1 MNYTLLK
8 KSLTEKSYHENFP
21 VATLFL
27 RKNER
32 NDILVLYQ
40 FARECDDIA
49 DNENFKVDQRKKI
62 LDEYKKNIKELF
74 AKNDKP
80 KLFISLQQ
88 VSIKYNLNINLFKN
102 FMRGFYQDLSK
113 TRYKNFDEIVQYC
126 NLLACPAGEMVL
138 TIFNKNTKKNI
149 SLSNNICIALAMI
162 GIVQDIQKD
171 YKKGRVYIPIN
182 FFKKFNLKEEDIE
195 HHNFNNHWELFK
207 IEWLGLIKNYLNQGK
222 PLIKNLDG
230 RLKFQIKLL
239 LLACDLLIKK
249 LSYKQNLFYNA
260 PRLSKLDWSLLG
272 IRALLSYES

>member
-1 MNYTLLK
+1 MNYTMLK

-62 LDEYKKNIKELF
+62 LDEYQKNIKELF
-74 AKNDKP
+74 TKNDKP
-80 KLFISLQQ
+80 KLFINLQQ

-113 TRYKNFDEIVQYC
+113 TRYKSFDEIIQYC
-126 NLLACPAGEMVL
+126 HLLACPAGEMIL

-162 GIVQDIQKD
+162 GMVQDIQKD
-171 YKKGRVYIPIN
+171 YKKGRVYIPVN
-182 FFKKFNLKEEDIE
+182 YFKKFNLKEEDIK
-195 HHNFNNHWELFK
+195 HLNFNNHWELFK
-207 IEWLGLIKNYLNQGK
+207 IEWLGLIKNYLNKGK

-249 LSYKQNLFYNA
+249 LSNKQNLFINA

-272 IRALLSYES
+272 IRALLSYEL

>member
-1 MNYTLLK
+1 MLK

-62 LDEYKKNIKELF
+62 LDEYQKNIKELF
-74 AKNDKP
+74 TKNDKP
-80 KLFISLQQ
+80 KLFINLQQ

-113 TRYKNFDEIVQYC
+113 TRYKSFDEIIQYC
-126 NLLACPAGEMVL
+126 HLLACPAGEMVL

-162 GIVQDIQKD
+162 GMVQDIQKD
-171 YKKGRVYIPIN
+171 YKKGRVYIPLN
-182 FFKKFNLKEEDIE
+182 YFKKFNLKEEDIK
-195 HHNFNNHWELFK
+195 HLNFNNHWDLFK
-207 IEWLGLIKNYLNQGK
+207 TEWLGLIKNYLNKGK
-222 PLIKNLDG
+222 PLIKKLDG

-249 LSYKQNLFYNA
+249 LSNKQNLFINA

-272 IRALLSYES
+272 IRALLSYEL

>member
-1 MNYTLLK
+1 MLK

-62 LDEYKKNIKELF
+62 LDEYQKNIKELF
-74 AKNDKP
+74 TKNDKP
-80 KLFISLQQ
+80 KLFINLQQ

-113 TRYKNFDEIVQYC
+113 TRYKSFDEIIQYC
-126 NLLACPAGEMVL
+126 HLLACPAGEMVL

-162 GIVQDIQKD
+162 GMVQDIQKD
-171 YKKGRVYIPIN
+171 YKKGRVYIPVN
-182 FFKKFNLKEEDIE
+182 YFKKFNLKEEDIQ

-207 IEWLGLIKNYLNQGK
+207 IEWLGLIKNYLNKGK

-249 LSYKQNLFYNA
+249 LSYKQNLFINA

-272 IRALLSYES
+272 IRALLSYEL

>member
-1 MNYTLLK
+1 MNYTVLK

-62 LDEYKKNIKELF
+62 LDEYHKNIKELF
-74 AKNDKP
+74 TKNDKP
-80 KLFISLQQ
+80 KLFINLQQ

-113 TRYKNFDEIVQYC
+113 TRYKSFDEIIQYC
-126 NLLACPAGEMVL
+126 HLLACPAGKMVL

-162 GIVQDIQKD
+162 GMVQDIEKD
-171 YKKGRVYIPIN
+171 YKKGRVYIPVSY
-182 FFKKFNLKEEDIE
+182 FEKFNLKEDDIK
-195 HHNFNNHWELFK
+195 HHNFDNHWELFK
-207 IEWLGLIKNYLNQGK
+207 IEWLGLIKNYLNNGK

-249 LSYKQNLFYNA
+249 LSYKQNLFINA

-272 IRALLSYES
+272 IRALLSYEL

>member
-1 MNYTLLK
+1 MNYTMLK

-62 LDEYKKNIKELF
+62 LDEYQKNIKELF
-74 AKNDKP
+74 TKNDKP
-80 KLFISLQQ
+80 KLFINLQQ

-113 TRYKNFDEIVQYC
+113 TRYKSFDEIIQYC
-126 NLLACPAGEMVL
+126 HLLACPAGEMVL

-162 GIVQDIQKD
+162 GMVQDIQKD
-171 YKKGRVYIPIN
+171 YKKGRVYIPLN
-182 FFKKFNLKEEDIE
+182 YFKKFNLKEEDIQ

-207 IEWLGLIKNYLNQGK
+207 IEWLGLIKNYLNKGK

-249 LSYKQNLFYNA
+249 LSYKQNLFINA

-272 IRALLSYES
+272 IRALLSYEL

>member
-1 MNYTLLK
+1 MLK

-32 NDILVLYQ
+32 DDVLVLYQ

-49 DNENFKVDQRKKI
+49 DNENFKIDQRKKI
-62 LDEYKKNIKELF
+62 LDEYHKNIEELF
-74 AKNDKP
+74 TKNDKP
-80 KLFISLQQ
+80 KLFINLQQ
-88 VSIKYNLNINLFKN
+88 VSVKYNLNINLFKN

-113 TRYKNFDEIVQYC
+113 TRYKSFDEIIQYC
-126 NLLACPAGEMVL
+126 HLLACPAGEMIL

-149 SLSNNICIALAMI
+149 SLSNNICVALAMI
-162 GIVQDIQKD
+162 GMVQDIQKD
-171 YKKGRVYIPIN
+171 YKKGRIYIPVN
-182 FFKKFNLKEEDIE
+182 YFKKFNLKEEDIK
-195 HHNFNNHWELFK
+195 HLNFNNHWELFK
-207 IEWLGLIKNYLNQGK
+207 TEWLELIKNYLNKGK

-249 LSYKQNLFYNA
+249 LSNKQNLFINA

-272 IRALLSYES
+272 IRALLTYGS

>member
-1 MNYTLLK
+1 MNYTMLK

-62 LDEYKKNIKELF
+62 LDEYQKNIKELF
-74 AKNDKP
+74 TKNDKP
-80 KLFISLQQ
+80 KLFINLQQ

-113 TRYKNFDEIVQYC
+113 TRYKSFDEIIQYC
-126 NLLACPAGEMVL
+126 HLLACPAGEMVL

-162 GIVQDIQKD
+162 GMVQDIQKD
-171 YKKGRVYIPIN
+171 YKKGRVYIPLSY
-182 FFKKFNLKEEDIE
+182 FEKFTLKEEDIQ

-207 IEWLGLIKNYLNQGK
+207 IEWLGLIKNYLNKGK

-272 IRALLSYES
+272 IRALLSYEL

>member
-1 MNYTLLK
+1 MNYTMLK

-62 LDEYKKNIKELF
+62 LDEYQKNIKELF
-74 AKNDKP
+74 TKNDKP
-80 KLFISLQQ
+80 KLFINLQQ

-113 TRYKNFDEIVQYC
+113 TRYKSFDEIIQYC
-126 NLLACPAGEMVL
+126 HLLACPAGEMVL

-162 GIVQDIQKD
+162 GMVQDIQKD
-171 YKKGRVYIPIN
+171 YKKGRVYIPVN
-182 FFKKFNLKEEDIE
+182 YFKKFNLKEEDIK
-195 HHNFNNHWELFK
+195 HLNFNNHWELFK
-207 IEWLGLIKNYLNQGK
+207 TEWLGLIKNYLNKGK

-249 LSYKQNLFYNA
+249 LSNKQNLFINA

-272 IRALLSYES
+272 IRALLSYEL

>member
-1 MNYTLLK
+1 MNYTMLK

-62 LDEYKKNIKELF
+62 LDEYQKNIKELF
-74 AKNDKP
+74 TKNDKP
-80 KLFISLQQ
+80 KLFINLQQ

-113 TRYKNFDEIVQYC
+113 TRYKSFDEIIQYC
-126 NLLACPAGEMVL
+126 HLLACPAGEMVL

-162 GIVQDIQKD
+162 GMVQDIQKD
-171 YKKGRVYIPIN
+171 YKKGRVYIPVSY
-182 FFKKFNLKEEDIE
+182 FKKFNLKEEDIK
-195 HHNFNNHWELFK
+195 HLNFNNHWELFK
-207 IEWLGLIKNYLNQGK
+207 IEWLGLIKNYLNKGK

-249 LSYKQNLFYNA
+249 LSYKQNLFINA

-272 IRALLSYES
+272 IRALLSYEL

>member
-1 MNYTLLK
+1 MNYTMLN

-62 LDEYKKNIKELF
+62 LDEYHKNIKELF
-74 AKNDKP
+74 IKNDKS
-80 KLFISLQQ
+80 KLFINLQQ

-113 TRYKNFDEIVQYC
+113 TRYKSFDEIIQYC
-126 NLLACPAGEMVL
+126 HLLACPAGEMIL

-149 SLSNNICIALAMI
+149 SLSNNICVALAMI
-162 GIVQDIQKD
+162 GMVQDIQKD
-171 YKKGRVYIPIN
+171 YKKGRVYIPVN
-182 FFKKFNLKEEDIE
+182 YFKKFNLKEEDIK
-195 HHNFNNHWELFK
+195 HLNFNNHWELFK
-207 IEWLGLIKNYLNQGK
+207 TEWLGLIKNYLNKGK

-249 LSYKQNLFYNA
+249 LSNKQNLFINA

-272 IRALLSYES
+272 IRALLSYEL

>member
-1 MNYTLLK
+1 MLK
-8 KSLTEKSYHENFP
+8 KSITEKSYHENFP

-27 RKNER
+27 KKNER

-49 DNENFKVDQRKKI
+49 DNENFKVRQRRKI
-62 LDEYKKNIKELF
+62 LDEYHKNIKELF
-74 AKNDKP
+74 IKNDKP
-80 KLFISLQQ
+80 KLFINLQQ

-113 TRYKNFDEIVQYC
+113 TRYKSFDEIIQYC
-126 NLLACPAGEMVL
+126 HLLACPAGEMIL
-138 TIFNKNTKKNI
+138 TIFSKNTKKNI

-162 GIVQDIQKD
+162 GMVQDIEKD
-171 YKKGRVYIPIN
+171 YKKGRVYIPLSY
-182 FFKKFNLKEEDIE
+182 FEKFNLKEEDIQ

-207 IEWLGLIKNYLNQGK
+207 IEWLGVIKNYLCEGK

-249 LSYKQNLFYNA
+249 LSYKQNLFINA

-272 IRALLSYES
+272 IRALLSYEL

>member
-1 MNYTLLK
+1 MLK

-49 DNENFKVDQRKKI
+49 DNVNFKVDQRKKI
-62 LDEYKKNIKELF
+62 LNEYQKNIKQLF
-74 AKNDKP
+74 TKNDKP
-80 KLFISLQQ
+80 KLFINLQQ

-113 TRYKNFDEIVQYC
+113 TRYKSFDEIIQYC
-126 NLLACPAGEMVL
+126 HLLACPAGEMVL

-162 GIVQDIQKD
+162 GMVQDIEKD
-171 YKKGRVYIPIN
+171 YKKGRVYIPLSY
-182 FFKKFNLKEEDIE
+182 FEKFNLKEEDIQ

-207 IEWLGLIKNYLNQGK
+207 TEWLGLIKNYLNKGK

-249 LSYKQNLFYNA
+249 LSYKQNLFINA

-272 IRALLSYES
+272 IRALLSYEL

>member
-1 MNYTLLK
+1 MNYTMLK

-27 RKNER
+27 RKIER
-32 NDILVLYQ
+32 DDILVLYQ

-49 DNENFKVDQRKKI
+49 DNENFKIDQRKKI
-62 LDEYKKNIKELF
+62 LDKYHKNIKELF
-74 AKNDKP
+74 TKNDKP
-80 KLFISLQQ
+80 KLFINLQQ

-113 TRYKNFDEIVQYC
+113 TRYKSFDEIIQYC
-126 NLLACPAGEMVL
+126 HLLACPAGEMIL

-149 SLSNNICIALAMI
+149 SLSNNICVALAMI
-162 GIVQDIQKD
+162 GMVQDIQKD
-171 YKKGRVYIPIN
+171 YKKGRVYIPVN
-182 FFKKFNLKEEDIE
+182 YFKKFNLKEEDIK
-195 HHNFNNHWELFK
+195 HLNFNNHWELFK
-207 IEWLGLIKNYLNQGK
+207 TEWLGLIKNYLNKGK

-249 LSYKQNLFYNA
+249 LSNKQNLFINA

-272 IRALLSYES
+272 IRALLSYEL

>member
-1 MNYTLLK
+1 MNYTMLK

-62 LDEYKKNIKELF
+62 LDEYQKNIKELF
-74 AKNDKP
+74 TKNDKP
-80 KLFISLQQ
+80 KLFINLQQ

-113 TRYKNFDEIVQYC
+113 TRYKSFDEIIQYC
-126 NLLACPAGEMVL
+126 HLLACPAGEMIL

-149 SLSNNICIALAMI
+149 SLSNNICVALAMI
-162 GIVQDIQKD
+162 GMVQDIQKD
-171 YKKGRVYIPIN
+171 YKKGRVYIPVN
-182 FFKKFNLKEEDIE
+182 YFKKFNLKEEDIQ

-207 IEWLGLIKNYLNQGK
+207 IEWLGLIKNYLNKGK

-249 LSYKQNLFYNA
+249 LSYKQNLFINA

-272 IRALLSYES
+272 IRALLSYEL

>member
-1 MNYTLLK
+1 MLK

-62 LDEYKKNIKELF
+62 LDEYQKNIKELF
-74 AKNDKP
+74 IKNDKP
-80 KLFISLQQ
+80 KLFI
-88 VSIKYNLNINLFKN
+88 NLKN

-113 TRYKNFDEIVQYC
+113 TLYKSFDEIIQYC
-126 NLLACPAGEMVL
+126 HLLACPAGEMVL

-162 GIVQDIQKD
+162 GMVQDIEKD
-171 YKKGRVYIPIN
+171 YKKGRVYIPLSY
-182 FFKKFNLKEEDIE
+182 FEKFNLKEEDIQ

-207 IEWLGLIKNYLNQGK
+207 IEWLGLIKNYLNKGK

-239 LLACDLLIKK
+239 FLACDLLIKK
-249 LSYKQNLFYNA
+249 LSYKQNLFINA
-260 PRLSKLDWSLLG
+260 PRLSKLDWILLG
-272 IRALLSYES
+272 IRALLSYEL

>member
-1 MNYTLLK
+1 MNYTMLK

-27 RKNER
+27 RKNVR
-32 NDILVLYQ
+32 DDILVLYQ

-49 DNENFKVDQRKKI
+49 DNENFNIDQRKKI
-62 LDEYKKNIKELF
+62 LDEYNKNIKELF
-74 AKNDKP
+74 TKNDKP
-80 KLFISLQQ
+80 KLFINLKQ
-88 VSIKYNLNINLFKN
+88 VSVKYSLNINLFKN

-113 TRYKNFDEIVQYC
+113 TRYKSFDEIIQYC
-126 NLLACPAGEMVL
+126 HLLACPVGEMIL

-162 GIVQDIQKD
+162 GMLQDIQKD
-171 YKKGRVYIPIN
+171 YKKGRVYIPVSY
-182 FFKKFNLKEEDIE
+182 FKKFNLKEEDIK
-195 HHNFNNHWELFK
+195 HLNFNNHWELFK

-230 RLKFQIKLL
+230 RLKFQIKLS

-249 LSYKQNLFYNA
+249 LSNKQNLFINA

-272 IRALLSYES
+272 IRALLSYEL

>member
-1 MNYTLLK
+1 MLK

-62 LDEYKKNIKELF
+62 LDEYQKNIKQLF
-74 AKNDKP
+74 TKNDKP
-80 KLFISLQQ
+80 KLFINLQQ

-113 TRYKNFDEIVQYC
+113 TRYKSFDEIIQYC
-126 NLLACPAGEMVL
+126 HLLACPAGEMVL

-162 GIVQDIQKD
+162 GMVQDIQKD
-171 YKKGRVYIPIN
+171 YKKGRVYIPLSY
-182 FFKKFNLKEEDIE
+182 FEKFNLKEEDIQ

-207 IEWLGLIKNYLNQGK
+207 IEWLGLIKNYLNKGK

-249 LSYKQNLFYNA
+249 LSYKQNLFINA

-272 IRALLSYES
+272 IRALLSYEL

>member
-1 MNYTLLK
+1 MNYKMLK
-8 KSLTEKSYHENFP
+8 KSLIGKSYHENFP

-62 LDEYKKNIKELF
+62 LNEYQKNIKQLF
-74 AKNDKP
+74 TKNDKP
-80 KLFISLQQ
+80 KLFINLQQ

-113 TRYKNFDEIVQYC
+113 TRYKSFDEIVQYC
-126 NLLACPAGEMVL
+126 HLLACPAGEMVL

-162 GIVQDIQKD
+162 GMVQDIEKD
-171 YKKGRVYIPIN
+171 YKKGRVYIPVN
-182 FFKKFNLKEEDIE
+182 YFKKFNLKEEDIQ

-207 IEWLGLIKNYLNQGK
+207 IEWLGLIKNYLNKGK

-239 LLACDLLIKK
+239 FLACDLLIKK
-249 LSYKQNLFYNA
+249 LSYKQNLFINA

-272 IRALLSYES
+272 IRALLSYEL

>member
-1 MNYTLLK
+1 MNYTTIK

-32 NDILVLYQ
+32 DDILLLYQ

-49 DNENFKVDQRKKI
+49 DNESFKVEQRKKI
-62 LDEYKKNIKELF
+62 LDEYQKNIKELF
-74 AKNDKP
+74 TKNDKP
-80 KLFISLQQ
+80 KLFINLQL

-113 TRYKNFDEIVQYC
+113 TRYKSFDEIVQYC

-162 GIVQDIQKD
+162 GMVQDIEKD
-171 YKKGRVYIPIN
+171 YKKGRVYIPVN
-182 FFKKFNLKEEDIE
+182 YFKKFNLKEEDIQ

-207 IEWLGLIKNYLNQGK
+207 IEWLGVIKNYLCEGK

-249 LSYKQNLFYNA
+249 LSYKQNLFINA

-272 IRALLSYES
+272 IRALLSYEL

>member
-1 MNYTLLK
+1 MLK

-62 LDEYKKNIKELF
+62 LNEYQKNIKQLF
-74 AKNDKP
+74 TKNDKP
-80 KLFISLQQ
+80 KLFINLQQ

-113 TRYKNFDEIVQYC
+113 TRYKSFDEIIQYC
-126 NLLACPAGEMVL
+126 HLLACPAGEMIL

-162 GIVQDIQKD
+162 GMVQDIQKD
-171 YKKGRVYIPIN
+171 YKKGRVYIPLSY
-182 FFKKFNLKEEDIE
+182 FEKFNLKEEDIQ

-207 IEWLGLIKNYLNQGK
+207 TEWLGLIKNYLNQGK

-249 LSYKQNLFYNA
+249 LSYKQNLFINA

-272 IRALLSYES
+272 IRALLSYEL

>member
-1 MNYTLLK
+1 MNYTMLK

-32 NDILVLYQ
+32 DDVLVLYQ

-49 DNENFKVDQRKKI
+49 DNENFKIDQRKKI
-62 LDEYKKNIKELF
+62 LDEYHKNIEELF
-74 AKNDKP
+74 TKNDKP
-80 KLFISLQQ
+80 KLFINLQQ
-88 VSIKYNLNINLFKN
+88 VSVKYNLNINLFKN

-113 TRYKNFDEIVQYC
+113 TRYKSFDEIIQYC
-126 NLLACPAGEMVL
+126 HLLACPAGEMIL

-149 SLSNNICIALAMI
+149 SLSNNICVALAMI
-162 GIVQDIQKD
+162 GMVQDIQKD
-171 YKKGRVYIPIN
+171 YKKGRVYIPVN
-182 FFKKFNLKEEDIE
+182 YFKKFNLKEEDIQ

-207 IEWLGLIKNYLNQGK
+207 TEWLGLIKNYLNKGK

-249 LSYKQNLFYNA
+249 FSNKQNLFINA

-272 IRALLSYES
+272 IRALLTYGS

>member
-1 MNYTLLK
+1 MNYTMLK

-32 NDILVLYQ
+32 DDVLVLYQ

-49 DNENFKVDQRKKI
+49 DNENFKIDQRKKI
-62 LDEYKKNIKELF
+62 LDEYHKNIEELF
-74 AKNDKP
+74 TKNDKP
-80 KLFISLQQ
+80 KLFINLQQ
-88 VSIKYNLNINLFKN
+88 VSVKYNLNINLFKN

-113 TRYKNFDEIVQYC
+113 TRYKSFDEIIQYC
-126 NLLACPAGEMVL
+126 HLLACPAGEMIL

-149 SLSNNICIALAMI
+149 SLSNNICVALAMI
-162 GIVQDIQKD
+162 GMVQDIQKD
-171 YKKGRVYIPIN
+171 YKKGRVYIPVN
-182 FFKKFNLKEEDIE
+182 YFKKFNLKEEDIK
-195 HHNFNNHWELFK
+195 HLNFNNHWELFK
-207 IEWLGLIKNYLNQGK
+207 TEWLELIKNYLNKGK

-249 LSYKQNLFYNA
+249 LSNKQNLFINA

-272 IRALLSYES
+272 IRALLTYGS

>member
-1 MNYTLLK
+1 MNYTMLK

-40 FARECDDIA
+40 FARECDDVA

-62 LDEYKKNIKELF
+62 LDEYHKNIKELF
-74 AKNDKP
+74 TKNDKP
-80 KLFISLQQ
+80 KLFINLQQ

-113 TRYKNFDEIVQYC
+113 TRYKSFDEIIQYC
-126 NLLACPAGEMVL
+126 HLLACPAGEMIL

-162 GIVQDIQKD
+162 GMVQDIQKD
-171 YKKGRVYIPIN
+171 YKKGRVYIPLN
-182 FFKKFNLKEEDIE
+182 YFKKFNLKEEDIQ

-207 IEWLGLIKNYLNQGK
+207 IEWLGLIKNYLNKGK

-230 RLKFQIKLL
+230 RFKFQIKLL

-249 LSYKQNLFYNA
+249 LSYKHNLFINA

-272 IRALLSYES
+272 IRALLSYEL

>member
-1 MNYTLLK
+1 MLK

-62 LDEYKKNIKELF
+62 LDEYQKNIKELF
-74 AKNDKP
+74 TKNDKP
-80 KLFISLQQ
+80 KLFINLQQ

-113 TRYKNFDEIVQYC
+113 TRYKSFDEIIQYC
-126 NLLACPAGEMVL
+126 HLLACPAGEMVL

-149 SLSNNICIALAMI
+149 SLSNNICIALAMV
-162 GIVQDIQKD
+162 GMVQDIQKD
-171 YKKGRVYIPIN
+171 YKKGRVYIPVN
-182 FFKKFNLKEEDIE
+182 FFKKFNLKEEDIKY
-195 HHNFNNHWELFK
+195 HNFNNHWELFK
-207 IEWLGLIKNYLNQGK
+207 IEWLGLIKNYLNKGK

-249 LSYKQNLFYNA
+249 LSYKQNLFINA

-272 IRALLSYES
+272 IRALLSYEL

>member
-1 MNYTLLK
+1 MLK

-32 NDILVLYQ
+32 DDILVLYQ

-62 LDEYKKNIKELF
+62 LDEYQKNIKELF
-74 AKNDKP
+74 TKNDKP
-80 KLFISLQQ
+80 KLFINLQQ

-113 TRYKNFDEIVQYC
+113 TRYKSFDEIIQYC
-126 NLLACPAGEMVL
+126 HLLACPAGEMVL

-162 GIVQDIQKD
+162 GMVQDIQKD
-171 YKKGRVYIPIN
+171 YKKGRVYIPVN
-182 FFKKFNLKEEDIE
+182 YFKKFNLKEEDIQ

-207 IEWLGLIKNYLNQGK
+207 TEWLGLIKNYLNKGK

-249 LSYKQNLFYNA
+249 LSYKQNLFINA

-272 IRALLSYES
+272 IRALLSYEL

>member
-1 MNYTLLK
+1 MNYTMLK

-32 NDILVLYQ
+32 DDVLVLYQ

-49 DNENFKVDQRKKI
+49 DNENFKIDQRKKI
-62 LDEYKKNIKELF
+62 LDEYHKNIEELF
-74 AKNDKP
+74 TKNDKP
-80 KLFISLQQ
+80 KLFINLQQ
-88 VSIKYNLNINLFKN
+88 VSVKYNLNINLFKN

-113 TRYKNFDEIVQYC
+113 TRYKSFDEIIQYC
-126 NLLACPAGEMVL
+126 HLLACPAGEMIL
-138 TIFNKNTKKNI
+138 TIFNKNKKKNI
-149 SLSNNICIALAMI
+149 SLSNNICVALAMI
-162 GIVQDIQKD
+162 GMVQDIQKD
-171 YKKGRVYIPIN
+171 YKKGRIYIPVN
-182 FFKKFNLKEEDIE
+182 YFKKFNLKEEDIK
-195 HHNFNNHWELFK
+195 HLNFNNHWELFK
-207 IEWLGLIKNYLNQGK
+207 TEWLELIKNYLNKGK

-249 LSYKQNLFYNA
+249 LSNKQNLFINA

-272 IRALLSYES
+272 IRALLTYGS

>member
-1 MNYTLLK
+1 MLK

-32 NDILVLYQ
+32 DDILVLYQ

-49 DNENFKVDQRKKI
+49 DNENFKVGQRKKI
-62 LDEYKKNIKELF
+62 LDEYHKNIKELF
-74 AKNDKP
+74 TRNDKP
-80 KLFISLQQ
+80 KLFINLHQ
-88 VSIKYNLNINLFKN
+88 VSVKYNLNINLFKN

-113 TRYKNFDEIVQYC
+113 TRYKSFDEIIQYC
-126 NLLACPAGEMVL
+126 HLLACPAGEMVL

-162 GIVQDIQKD
+162 GMLQDIQKD
-171 YKKGRVYIPIN
+171 YKKGRVYIPVSY
-182 FFKKFNLKEEDIE
+182 FKKYNLKVEDIK
-195 HHNFNNHWELFK
+195 HHNFNNQWELFK
-207 IEWLGLIKNYLNQGK
+207 IEWLGVIKNYLYKGK
-222 PLIKNLDG
+222 PLLKNLDG

-249 LSYKQNLFYNA
+249 LSYKHNLFINA
-260 PRLSKLDWSLLG
+260 PRLSKLDWCLLG
-272 IRALLSYES
+272 FRALLSYEL

>member
-1 MNYTLLK
+1 MLK

-62 LDEYKKNIKELF
+62 LDEYQKNIKELF
-74 AKNDKP
+74 TKNDKP
-80 KLFISLQQ
+80 KLFINLQQ

-113 TRYKNFDEIVQYC
+113 TRYKSFDEIIQYC
-126 NLLACPAGEMVL
+126 HLLACPAGEMIL

-162 GIVQDIQKD
+162 GMVQDIQKD
-171 YKKGRVYIPIN
+171 YKKGRVYIPVN
-182 FFKKFNLKEEDIE
+182 YFKKFNLKEEDIQ

-207 IEWLGLIKNYLNQGK
+207 IEWLGLIKNYLNKGK

-249 LSYKQNLFYNA
+249 LSYKQNLFINA

-272 IRALLSYES
+272 IRALLSYEL

>member
-1 MNYTLLK
+1 MNYTMLK

-62 LDEYKKNIKELF
+62 LDEYHKNIKELF
-74 AKNDKP
+74 TKNDKP
-80 KLFISLQQ
+80 KLFINLQQ

-113 TRYKNFDEIVQYC
+113 TRYKSFDEIIQYC
-126 NLLACPAGEMVL
+126 HLLACPAGEMVL

-162 GIVQDIQKD
+162 GMVQDIQKD
-171 YKKGRVYIPIN
+171 YKKGRVYIPVN
-182 FFKKFNLKEEDIE
+182 YFKKFNLKEEDIK
-195 HHNFNNHWELFK
+195 HLNFNNHWELFK
-207 IEWLGLIKNYLNQGK
+207 TEWLGLIKNYLNKGK

-249 LSYKQNLFYNA
+249 LSNKQNLFINA

-272 IRALLSYES
+272 IRALLSYEL

>member
-1 MNYTLLK
+1 MNYTMLK

-32 NDILVLYQ
+32 DDILVLYQ

-49 DNENFKVDQRKKI
+49 DNENFNIDQRKKI
-62 LDEYKKNIKELF
+62 LDEYNKNIKELF
-74 AKNDKP
+74 TKNDKP
-80 KLFISLQQ
+80 KLFINLKQ
-88 VSIKYNLNINLFKN
+88 VSVKYNLNINLFKN

-113 TRYKNFDEIVQYC
+113 TRYKSFDEIIQYC
-126 NLLACPAGEMVL
+126 HLLACPAGEMIL

-149 SLSNNICIALAMI
+149 SLSNNICVALAMI
-162 GIVQDIQKD
+162 GMVQDIQKD
-171 YKKGRVYIPIN
+171 YKKGRVYIPVN
-182 FFKKFNLKEEDIE
+182 YFKKFNLKEEDIK
-195 HHNFNNHWELFK
+195 HLNFNNNWELFK
-207 IEWLGLIKNYLNQGK
+207 TEWLGLIKNYLNKGK

-249 LSYKQNLFYNA
+249 LSKKQNLFINA

-272 IRALLSYES
+272 IRALLSYEL

>member
-1 MNYTLLK
+1 MNYTMLK

-62 LDEYKKNIKELF
+62 LDEYQKNIKELF
-74 AKNDKP
+74 TKNDKP
-80 KLFISLQQ
+80 KLFINLQQ

-113 TRYKNFDEIVQYC
+113 TRYKSFDEIIQYC
-126 NLLACPAGEMVL
+126 HLLACPAGEMVL

-162 GIVQDIQKD
+162 GMVQDIQKD
-171 YKKGRVYIPIN
+171 YKKGRLYIPVSY
-182 FFKKFNLKEEDIE
+182 FEKFNLKVDDIKD
-195 HHNFNNHWELFK
+195 HNFNNEWELFK
-207 IEWLGLIKNYLNQGK
+207 IEWLGLIKNYLNKGK

-249 LSYKQNLFYNA
+249 LSNKQNLFINA

-272 IRALLSYES
+272 IKALLSYES

>member
-1 MNYTLLK
+1 MNYTMLK

-32 NDILVLYQ
+32 DDVLVLYQ

-49 DNENFKVDQRKKI
+49 DNENFKIDQRKKI
-62 LDEYKKNIKELF
+62 LDEYHKNIEELF
-74 AKNDKP
+74 TKNDKP
-80 KLFISLQQ
+80 KLFINLQQ
-88 VSIKYNLNINLFKN
+88 VSVKYNLNINLFKN

-113 TRYKNFDEIVQYC
+113 TRYKSFDEIIQYC
-126 NLLACPAGEMVL
+126 HLLACPAGEMIL

-149 SLSNNICIALAMI
+149 SLSNNICVALAMI
-162 GIVQDIQKD
+162 GMVQDIQKD
-171 YKKGRVYIPIN
+171 YKKGRIYIPVN
-182 FFKKFNLKEEDIE
+182 YFKKFNLKEEDIK
-195 HHNFNNHWELFK
+195 HLNFNNHWELFK
-207 IEWLGLIKNYLNQGK
+207 TEWLELIKNYLNKGK

-249 LSYKQNLFYNA
+249 LSNKQNLFINA

-272 IRALLSYES
+272 IRALLTYGS

>member
-1 MNYTLLK
+1 MNYTMLK

-27 RKNER
+27 RKHER
-32 NDILVLYQ
+32 EDILVLYQ

-80 KLFISLQQ
+80 KLFINLQQ

-113 TRYKNFDEIVQYC
+113 TRYKSFDEIIQYC
-126 NLLACPAGEMVL
+126 HLLACPAGEMVL

-162 GIVQDIQKD
+162 GMVQDIQKD

-182 FFKKFNLKEEDIE
+182 FFKKFNLKEEDIK
-195 HHNFNNHWELFK
+195 HHNFNDHWELFK

-239 LLACDLLIKK
+239 FLACDLLIKK

>member
-1 MNYTLLK
+1 MLK

-62 LDEYKKNIKELF
+62 LDEYQKNIKELF
-74 AKNDKP
+74 TKNDKP
-80 KLFISLQQ
+80 KLFINLQQ

-113 TRYKNFDEIVQYC
+113 TRYKSFDEIIQYC
-126 NLLACPAGEMVL
+126 HLLACPAGEMIL

-149 SLSNNICIALAMI
+149 SLSNNICVALAMI
-162 GIVQDIQKD
+162 GMVQDIQKD
-171 YKKGRVYIPIN
+171 YKKGRIYIPVN
-182 FFKKFNLKEEDIE
+182 YFKKFNLKEEDIK
-195 HHNFNNHWELFK
+195 HLNFNNHWELFK
-207 IEWLGLIKNYLNQGK
+207 TEWLELIKNYLNKGK

-249 LSYKQNLFYNA
+249 LSNKQNLFINA

-272 IRALLSYES
+272 IRALLTYGS

>member
-1 MNYTLLK
+1 MNYTMLK

-62 LDEYKKNIKELF
+62 LDEYQKNIKELF
-74 AKNDKP
+74 TKNDKP
-80 KLFISLQQ
+80 KLFINLQQ
-88 VSIKYNLNINLFKN
+88 VSVKYNLNINLFKN

-113 TRYKNFDEIVQYC
+113 TRYKSFDEIIQYC
-126 NLLACPAGEMVL
+126 HLLACPAGEMVL

-162 GIVQDIQKD
+162 GMVQDIQKD
-171 YKKGRVYIPIN
+171 YKKGRVYIPLSY
-182 FFKKFNLKEEDIE
+182 FEKFNLKEEDIQ
-195 HHNFNNHWELFK
+195 HHNFNDHWELFK
-207 IEWLGLIKNYLNQGK
+207 IEWVGLIKNYLNKGK
-222 PLIKNLDG
+222 PLIKNIDG
-230 RLKFQIKLL
+230 RLKYQIKLL

-249 LSYKQNLFYNA
+249 LSYKQNLFINA

-272 IRALLSYES
+272 IRALLSYEL

>member
-1 MNYTLLK
+1 MIK

-49 DNENFKVDQRKKI
+49 DNESFKVDQRKKI
-62 LDEYKKNIKELF
+62 LDEYHKNIKELF
-74 AKNDKP
+74 SKNDKP
-80 KLFISLQQ
+80 KLFINLQQ

-113 TRYKNFDEIVQYC
+113 TRYKSFDEIIQYC
-126 NLLACPAGEMVL
+126 HLLACPAGEMFL

-149 SLSNNICIALAMI
+149 SLSNNICVALAMI
-162 GIVQDIQKD
+162 GMVQDIQKD
-171 YKKGRVYIPIN
+171 YKKGRVYIPVSY
-182 FFKKFNLKEEDIE
+182 FKKFNLKEEDIK
-195 HHNFNNHWELFK
+195 HHNFNNDWELFK
-207 IEWLGLIKNYLNQGK
+207 IEWLGLIKNYLNKGK

-249 LSYKQNLFYNA
+249 LSYKQNLFINA

-272 IRALLSYES
+272 IRALLSYEL

>member
-1 MNYTLLK
+1 MLK

-62 LDEYKKNIKELF
+62 LDEYQKNIKQLF
-74 AKNDKP
+74 TKNDKP
-80 KLFISLQQ
+80 KLFINLQQ

-113 TRYKNFDEIVQYC
+113 TRYKSFDEIIQYC
-126 NLLACPAGEMVL
+126 HLLACPAGEMVL

-162 GIVQDIQKD
+162 GMVQDIQKD
-171 YKKGRVYIPIN
+171 YKKGRVYIPVN
-182 FFKKFNLKEEDIE
+182 YFKKFNLKEEDIQ

-207 IEWLGLIKNYLNQGK
+207 IEWLGLIKNYLNKGK

-249 LSYKQNLFYNA
+249 LSYKQNLFINA

-272 IRALLSYES
+272 IRALLSYEL